1 VEVAVEG
8 AGDPTLVRAGIPG
21 LTDMLPLHGSLHRDQ
36 QQHSDVIV
44 MLQTVL
50 KKK

>member
-1 VEVAVEG
+1 MAVEE
-8 AGDPTLVRAGIPG
+8 AGDPTPVRAGIPG

-44 MLQTVL
+44 MLLAVFR
-50 KKK
+50 KK